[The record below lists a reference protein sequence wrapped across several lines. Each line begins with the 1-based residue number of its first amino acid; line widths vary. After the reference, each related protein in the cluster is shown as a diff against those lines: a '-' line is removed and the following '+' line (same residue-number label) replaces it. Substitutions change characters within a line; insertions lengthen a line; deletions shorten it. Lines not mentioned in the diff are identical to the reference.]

1 MKDEKS
7 LNNTVINWY
16 PGHMAKT
23 KREIKEKL
31 DLIDIVYEIID
42 SRMPKSSRI
51 IDLDEL
57 VKDKPRIMIFTKYDL
72 CDRDITD
79 KYINEYQKRYSVI
92 KTNLK
97 ENSNINK
104 IIIDKT
110 EELLKNINQKRLEKG
125 LNRRSYR
132 ALVIGVPNVG
142 KSTLINRLAGRNV
155 AKTGN
160 IAGITKNLSWI
171 KLNKNIE
178 LLDTPGILYS
188 RIEDE
193 ITGYNLASLSSI
205 KEEILNKEDIS
216 IYIIKTLYNYYP
228 KLLLDKYKID
238 NIDDYDT
245 VFDNI
250 GKRRGCIEK
259 GGIVNLDKVYTII
272 MNDLKEGKIG
282 KITFDR

>member
-1 MKDEKS
+1 MF
-7 LNNTVINWY
+7 L
-16 PGHMAKT
+16 
-23 KREIKEKL
+23 
-31 DLIDIVYEIID
+31 
-42 SRMPKSSRI
+42 
-51 IDLDEL
+51 
-57 VKDKPRIMIFTKYDL
+57 
-72 CDRDITD
+72 
-79 KYINEYQKRYSVI
+79 
-92 KTNLK
+92 
-97 ENSNINK
+97 
-104 IIIDKT
+104 
-110 EELLKNINQKRLEKG
+110 
-125 LNRRSYR
+125 
-132 ALVIGVPNVG
+132 NVG